1 MKQEIFSFGK
11 PELGRLGHEYP
22 TVDSIEVLKN
32 EEIVNC
38 TGGGNHSL
46 FLTSKKVF
54 LKQLRTRNCFLFWS
68 FD

>member
-11 PELGRLGHEYP
+11 PELGRLGHEYSI
-22 TVDSIEVLKN
+22 VDSIEVLKN
-32 EEIVNC
+32 EEIVKC

-54 LKQLRTRNCFLFWS
+54 FETIKNKELF
-68 FD
+68 FILEL